1 MPSPLMR
8 NFKFKVK
15 VFGFQDMGF
24 SAVNGITR
32 EVEVIE
38 YREGGERTTT
48 RKFPGQ
54 TSVGNVTLER
64 GFTND
69 SDLIR
74 WMDDSYDS
82 REGDN
87 APGFGK
93 RTTIIVSVLNPNG
106 ETQREFKFRRCFVVS
121 REVGDL
127 DATGNEILIESL
139 EFAHEGYEELFYDD
153 SGNPRQAPARRPGV

>member
-1 MPSPLMR
+1 MAAALMR
-8 NFKFKVK
+8 NFKFKVSIPEL
-15 VFGFQDMGF
+15 GAEMGF

-54 TSVGNVTLER
+54 TSFGNVTLER
-64 GFTND
+64 GFTTD

-82 REGDN
+82 REGAN
-87 APGFGK
+87 APGFDE
-93 RTTIIVSVLNPNG
+93 RVRVIVAVLNPNG
-106 ETQREFKFRRCFVVS
+106 ETQREFIFQRCFVVS
-121 REVGDL
+121 REIGDL

-139 EFAHEGYEELFYDD
+139 EFAHEGYTEVFYNDT
-153 SGNPRQAPARRPGV
+153 GEVRPVPARRQV